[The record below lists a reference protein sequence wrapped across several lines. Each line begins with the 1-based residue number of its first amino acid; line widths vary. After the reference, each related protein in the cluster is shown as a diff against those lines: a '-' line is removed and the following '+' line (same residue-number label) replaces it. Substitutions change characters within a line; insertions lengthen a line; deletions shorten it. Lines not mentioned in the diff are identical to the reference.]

1 MSNLFELSAVREENS
16 VINIDDFRDGIGQ
29 RIKNAKHRGH
39 TSLDFDK
46 ELAFASEQL
55 NGGGGGGMNDI
66 LRRIES
72 LEQGQKDLREELKND
87 LKDKASKT
95 DVANAILDL
104 KLYIKENV
112 PNEDRIKTIFSEQL
126 KSHGVATE
134 TYVKAQINESNAT
147 LMKWIVGIGI
157 SAIVSIG
164 LALIRY
170 FTH

>member
-1 MSNLFELSAVREENS
+1 MNNFVKIGDREGSNVVKFGIKENRRQKTTPKQQWSSNESAAGEES
-16 VINIDDFRDGIGQ
+16 PTG
-29 RIKNAKHRGH
+29 
-39 TSLDFDK
+39 S
-46 ELAFASEQL
+46 
-55 NGGGGGGMNDI
+55 GGGGGMNDI

-72 LEQGQKDLREELKND
+72 LEQGQKDLKDD
-87 LKDKASKT
+87 LKDKVSKS
-95 DVANAILDL
+95 DLDKSTLEL
-104 KLYIKENV
+104 KLYMRELFEKV
-112 PNEDRIKTIFSEQL
+112 PTEDRIKTIFSEQL

-164 LALIRY
+164 LALIRF